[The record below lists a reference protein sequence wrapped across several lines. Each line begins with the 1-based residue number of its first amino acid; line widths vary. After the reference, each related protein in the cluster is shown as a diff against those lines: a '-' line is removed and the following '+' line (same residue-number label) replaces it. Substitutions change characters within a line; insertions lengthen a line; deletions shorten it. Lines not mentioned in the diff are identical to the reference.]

1 MSQKSTVLVLLFGIL
16 VVVFAMALIGE
27 EANRPFYELAK
38 AEDLLY
44 YPGEVSDD
52 AQSMEQPL
60 YAVIL
65 PNTYLCVILRPISE
79 SEYGSFQVQAIG
91 YQLIE
96 QQMLAAAIVSPLIG
110 EADLATF
117 SQGLIDFLQQRVN
130 DISGFDV
137 FDVVSLTPAS

>member
-1 MSQKSTVLVLLFGIL
+1 MSRKGTVLVLLLAIL

-27 EANRPFYELAK
+27 EANRSFYELAK

-44 YPGEVSDD
+44 YPGKVSDD

-65 PNTYLCVILRPISE
+65 PNTHLCVILRPISE

-96 QQMLAAAIVSPLIG
+96 QQMLAAAIVLPLVG
-110 EADLATF
+110 EADVAAF
-117 SQGLIDFLQQRVN
+117 SQELIDFLQQQVN
-130 DISGFDV
+130 AISGFDV
-137 FDVVSLTPAS
+137 VSLPPAS

>member
-1 MSQKSTVLVLLFGIL
+1 MSRKGTVLVLLLAIL
-16 VVVFAMALIGE
+16 AVAFAVALTGE
-27 EANRPFYELAK
+27 EADHSFYELAK

-44 YPGEVSDD
+44 YPGEVSND
-52 AQSMEQPL
+52 AQSMEQLL

-79 SEYGSFQVQAIG
+79 NEYGSFQVQAIG

-110 EADLATF
+110 EADVAAF
-117 SQGLIDFLQQRVN
+117 SQELIDFLQQFRRPRKEP
-130 DISGFDV
+130 
-137 FDVVSLTPAS
+137 TASSS